1 MSSNVYFIS
10 GLGANEQVFSKLQ
23 LKNVTPVHV
32 KWIIPQKNELIE
44 DYARRMFQQI
54 DDANPVLIGLSFGG
68 MIAVEIAKQFP
79 VQQIILISSAK
90 TKNELPWWM
99 KTAGKIQLHKIIK
112 TKPNPA
118 LYPIEDFFLGAGS
131 QDEKKMVASFRQSIG
146 DEYMQWAIDTIVRW
160 KNVTIPENLTHVH
173 GTSDK
178 IFPISNIK
186 ADYLIGGGGHFMVY
200 NRAEEV
206 SSILN
211 NVLRLATAVKEV

>member
-23 LKNVTPVHV
+23 LKNVTPVHI
-32 KWIIPQKNELIE
+32 KWIIPLKNELIE
-44 DYARRMFQQI
+44 HYARRMFQQI
-54 DDANPVLIGLSFGG
+54 DETNPVIIGLSFGG
-68 MIAVEIAKQFP
+68 MIAVEIAKQFSIH
-79 VQQIILISSAK
+79 QTILISSAK
-90 TKNELPWWM
+90 TRNELPWWM

-112 TKPNPA
+112 TKPNPV
-118 LYPIEDFFLGAGS
+118 LYPVEDFFLGADS
-131 QDEKKMVASFRQSIG
+131 QDEKKLVASFRQSIG

-160 KNVTIPENLTHVH
+160 KNVTIPENLTHIH

-186 ADYLIGGGGHFMVY
+186 ADYRIGGGGHFMVY
-200 NRAEEV
+200 NRAEEI

-211 NVLRLATAVKEV
+211 TVLSATTAVK